1 MTYETYE
8 NNPALEV
15 EDTDYYSESELE
27 LVEEDE
33 ESFEWT
39 PDVSSY
45 EELDYGDDATQFV
58 TDEAPFVAIPNP
70 IINVDGELW
79 NASEYAAYKAELA
92 YQADQE
98 SKRAAHIEKLAW
110 QARMR
115 RGLPTESRLGRIKRI
130 QSDKEAKDRK
140 FICAAN
146 AKKAPKFGT
155 RRNNAPTRKGK
166 RGVVVVDAKV
176 VSERRKERRR
186 VAKAAQALRACTT
199 PQIAVPIAELV
210 AYIPKPEAEDEDEQE
225 VAALEQQ
232 EIQTVCS
239 VPKTWV
245 PVARVEPTSPKTDD
259 GAWITVKKTK
269 SQDRKLKKEGFV
281 TKGTRGRAGR
291 CTVLDLSAGR
301 RDPLQPGR
309 PVAESKQVRDGPEPC
324 PAGWVFTHPCM
335 DLRPHINDTTPLCR
349 HFQFGTCNF
358 GSSCKFR
365 HTYGACKFGARCTR
379 AGCKRAHPPKKTT
392 PSPSPSPPITPTPP
406 PPPSPSPPIT
416 PTPPPSPSPSPPI
429 TPTPPPSP
437 SPSPS
442 PSPPASAEL
451 MPLKIL
457 EQLAEKRPLLVCD
470 VIKKVVAKTPN
481 WPTRLEPEFNCVL
494 QESGGFVIE
503 PASATQEREL
513 IATSTEPAAA
523 LVRLLDDTINTPPGP
538 PLGAP
543 PPLVYPKPTRT
554 CKNWAAGKEC
564 KFGTKCHFAH
574 FTITPTRTC
583 KFWAAGQVCKHG
595 SKCRFKHG

>member
-1 MTYETYE
+1 MIYETYE
-8 NNPALEV
+8 CNPALEV

-45 EELDYGDDATQFV
+45 EELDYGDDVTQFV

-130 QSDKEAKDRK
+130 QSEKEATDRK

-146 AKKAPKFGT
+146 AKQAPQFGT
-155 RRNNAPTRKGK
+155 RKNNAPTRKGK

-199 PQIAVPIAELV
+199 PQVAVPIVEPV
-210 AYIPKPEAEDEDEQE
+210 AYIPKPEAEDEDEDEQE

-245 PVARVEPTSPKTDD
+245 PVARVEPTSPKSDD

-281 TKGTRGRAGR
+281 TKGTRGRAAR
-291 CTVLDLSAGR
+291 CTVLDLRVGR
-301 RDPLQPGR
+301 RDPLKQYLEPSR
-309 PVAESKQVRDGPEPC
+309 PSAAECKPVRDGPEPC

-392 PSPSPSPPITPTPP
+392 PSRSPSPSPP
-406 PPPSPSPPIT
+406 PSPPIT
-416 PTPPPSPSPSPPI
+416 PTPPPSPSPP
-429 TPTPPPSP
+429 
-437 SPSPS
+437 
-442 PSPPASAEL
+442 PSPPASPEPPASVKL
-451 MPLKIL
+451 MPLKVL
-457 EQLAEKRPLLVCD
+457 EQLAEERPLLVCD
-470 VIKKVVAKTPN
+470 VIKKVVAKTPG
-481 WPTRLEPEFNCVL
+481 WRSPPEPEFNCVL

-503 PASATQEREL
+503 PVSVTQEREL

-523 LVRLLDDTINTPPGP
+523 LVRLLDETINTPPGP
-538 PLGAP
+538 PLGPP
-543 PPLVYPKPTRT
+543 PPLEYPKPTRT

-574 FTITPTRTC
+574 YTITPTRTC

-595 SKCRFKHG
+595 SNCRFKHG